1 MVASFCPSRKSG
13 SRCFPEDGKQFQI
26 CLESVMDGD
35 NFDHREHLLDA
46 EQICMLYSSPFL
58 EIPRTNFPAGQIY
71 FTSANLRDSC
81 PSSRTNLVH
90 KR

>member
-1 MVASFCPSRKSG
+1 
-13 SRCFPEDGKQFQI
+13 
-26 CLESVMDGD
+26 MDGD

-58 EIPRTNFPAGQIY
+58 EIPRANFPAGQIY

-81 PSSRTNLVH
+81 PSGKSGSRCFAEDGETVPDLSGI
-90 KR
+90 RYGWR